1 MTNRLEVNKVF
12 KGKKEMVTF
21 KIKYSSTD
29 EFQILLKEYRREQSS
44 LARCAYKMC
53 VQGLNEKEI
62 RNRLKVLNHNLMD
75 SWFVLSAMWDAR
87 ALHKLSL
94 ARQEEDRPLQKVIF
108 GGKNNLKQY
117 LKKKIT
123 KEEFKNKRLRPL
135 YVIGEAHQY
144 GNRKFKL
151 DMENDQILFQ
161 DRKGKIKHILKIQP
175 QLRDRLEQLQYI
187 QDQAK
192 QRKCSLT
199 VYVDENYIYLSF
211 EPKQKE
217 QRPQILN
224 RVLAIDMNPNS
235 IGWSVVDV
243 LDKDNVKPV
252 EAGVIDLKDLN
263 KQKTAKKHHET
274 YEISKFLVNKAI
286 HFQCSKFAV
295 EDLSIKSK
303 DHKKG
308 KKHNKLINND
318 WIRNKL
324 IDSLNKRCFIAQ
336 IKFVEVNPAYTSIIG
351 GVLYPSYPDPIS
363 PTFEIARR
371 ANFKYQKDMFYP
383 RIPSVNTL
391 NELWKQT
398 LEKSFDGWKELSE
411 WLKNTEQRYRVPLKD
426 FPLRVFRLKSSKSTV
441 TCSYLDV

>member
-1 MTNRLEVNKVF
+1 MITL
-12 KGKKEMVTF
+12 
-21 KIKYSSTD
+21 KIKYSSSV
-29 EFQILLKEYRREQSS
+29 EFQDILKEYRREQSCFV
-44 LARCAYKMC
+44 RIAYKMFTEGFTDK
-53 VQGLNEKEI
+53 QI
-62 RNRLKVLNHNLMD
+62 RARLRTLESRTLD
-75 SWFVLSAMWDAR
+75 SLFLEASMYDAR
-87 ALHKLSL
+87 AMYKMILED
-94 ARQEEDRPLQKVIF
+94 QEEGKPSRKVIF

-135 YVIGEAHQY
+135 YVVGDSLKT
-144 GNRKFKL
+144 GNIKFKL
-151 DMENDQILFQ
+151 DIENHQILFQ
-161 DRKGKIKHILKIQP
+161 DKKGTIRHKLLLQP

-187 QDQAK
+187 QDQTRSK
-192 QRKCSLT
+192 KKPLT
-199 VYVDENYIYLSF
+199 VSVDENYIYLSF

-217 QRPQILN
+217 QRPQIAN

-243 LDKDNVKPV
+243 LDKDNVRPV
-252 EAGVIDLKDLN
+252 EAGVIDLKALN
-263 KQKTAKKHHET
+263 EQQTKKKHHET

-286 HFQCSKFAV
+286 HLQCSKFAV

-318 WIRNKL
+318 WIRTKL
-324 IDSLNKRCFIAQ
+324 TDSLKKRCFIAQ
-336 IKFVEVNPAYTSIIG
+336 IKFIEVNPAYTSIIG
-351 GVLYPSYPDPIS
+351 GILYPSFPDPVS

-383 RIPSVNTL
+383 RIPSKETL

-411 WLKNTEQRYRVPLKD
+411 WLKNTEQRYRVPLED
-426 FPLRVFRLKSSKSTV
+426 FSLRVFRLKSSKSTV
-441 TCSYLDV
+441 NCSYLDV